1 MNRIFNI
8 LLNCI
13 LILISV
19 LIQKIIYR
27 FFNLSYN
34 LVIYWGSILVIF
46 FIISMCIEF
55 IKLANN
61 NHRKI

>member
-1 MNRIFNI
+1 MKNIFNI

-13 LILISV
+13 VILISV

-34 LVIYWGSILVIF
+34 LVVYWGSILAIF
-46 FIISMCIEF
+46 FVISICIEF
-55 IKLANN
+55 IKSTNN
-61 NHRKI
+61 NLES